1 MEPFN
6 FILVPQGQEY
16 RAVLRGLRPINSST
30 IKVLPIPI
38 GSQYLTVYLKKWL
51 DSEIVNSKSSIRVL
65 VLGLCGS
72 LSPNLEV
79 GDIVIY
85 QNCLPLLSDN
95 SDQDTENNIAVSWD
109 NDLTLALYQKLVSS
123 HLVRGLTTNRVI
135 TTAIEK
141 QRLGQLYPVEVV
153 DMEGLILLN
162 SLKEAGIK
170 AAMVRVV
177 SDTSSQ
183 DLPDLSTAI
192 DQNGL
197 LKIFPLI
204 KVLLQHPVKG
214 LKLISSGLKSLAV
227 LQQLTQKLQYSLVF
241 RNRVSP

>member
-1 MEPFN
+1 MELFN

-30 IKVLPIPI
+30 IEVLPIPI

-51 DSEIVNSKSSIRVL
+51 DSEVVNSQSSIQVL

-79 GDIVIY
+79 GDVVIY

-95 SDQDTENNIAVSWD
+95 SDQDPENNIAVSWD
-109 NDLTLALYQKLVSS
+109 EDLTLALSQKLILS

-135 TTAIEK
+135 TTATEK
-141 QRLGQLYPVEVV
+141 QRLSQLYPVEVV

-162 SLKEAGIK
+162 SFTKAGIK

-177 SDTSSQ
+177 SDNYYQ
-183 DLPDLSTAI
+183 DLPDLTTAI
-192 DQNGL
+192 DQNGI

-204 KVLLQHPVKG
+204 KVLLQHPVRG

-227 LQQLTQKLQYSLVF
+227 LQQLTQKLEI
-241 RNRVSP
+241 RNRVSS

>member
-1 MEPFN
+1 MELFN
-6 FILVPQGQEY
+6 FIFVPQGQEY
-16 RAVLRGLRPINSST
+16 RAVLKGLRPINSST

-51 DSEIVNSKSSIRVL
+51 DSEVFNSQSSIQVL

-72 LSPNLEV
+72 LSPNLQV
-79 GDIVIY
+79 GDVVVY
-85 QNCLPLLSDN
+85 QNCLPLFSKN
-95 SDQDTENNIAVSWD
+95 SDQDPENSRAVSWD
-109 NDLTLALYQKLVSS
+109 DDLVLALSQTLIPS
-123 HLVRGLTTNRVI
+123 HLVRGLTTDRVI

-141 QRLGQLYPVEVV
+141 QRLSQLYPVEVV

-162 SLKEAGIK
+162 SFTKAGIK

-177 SDTSSQ
+177 SDTYCQ

-192 DQNGL
+192 DQNGI

-204 KVLLQHPVKG
+204 KVLLQHPVRG
-214 LKLISSGLKSLAV
+214 LKLVSSGLKSLAI
-227 LQQLTQKLQYSLVF
+227 LQQLPQKLGI

>member
-16 RAVLRGLRPINSST
+16 RAVLKGLRLINSST

-51 DSEIVNSKSSIRVL
+51 NSEVVNSQSSMRVL

-72 LSPNLEV
+72 LSPNLRV
-79 GDIVIY
+79 GDVVVY
-85 QNCLPLLSDN
+85 QNCLPLLSN
-95 SDQDTENNIAVSWD
+95 SSDQDPENSMAVSWD
-109 NDLTLALYQKLVSS
+109 DDLALALSEKLISS
-123 HLVRGLTTNRVI
+123 HLVRGLTTDRVI
-135 TTAIEK
+135 ATAIEK
-141 QRLGQLYPVEVV
+141 QKLGQLYPVEVV

-162 SLKEAGIK
+162 FFTKAGIK

-177 SDTSSQ
+177 SDTSYQ
-183 DLPDLSTAI
+183 DLPDLTTAI
-192 DQNGL
+192 DQNGT
-197 LKIFPLI
+197 LKIVTLI
-204 KVLLQHPVKG
+204 KVLLQYPVRG
-214 LKLISSGLKSLAV
+214 LKLISNGLKSLAV
-227 LQQLTQKLQYSLVF
+227 LQQLPQKLGI